1 MLSVRSAVAP
11 GVPAYLVTRP
21 SVGARDVIR
30 RSLQDQVSDA
40 LGEHR
45 VCVVIAPAGHGKT
58 NLLSAWARVAERP
71 VAWLSLTAADRHS
84 DHLARGLSTVLAEL
98 EAVTD
103 GAAVVVIDDIHAVG
117 EDAARRVLRPFIDNP
132 PQNVRLILA
141 GRGDPGLG
149 LARLLA
155 SGELALVGT
164 DALSF
169 TAEEISEVARARGV
183 DLTTEQAGG
192 LHQLTR
198 GWPVAVRLALL
209 ARSSASEAGLPI
221 ASVLNQNVPQ
231 LPEYLLET
239 VFAELPDE
247 LSGFVVEACVSDWL
261 TSSLADDVL
270 GRQDGAARLE
280 QALAAGLPVE
290 RREHAGMEPV
300 YRWHPLMSASGR
312 AILRRRDPHRLD
324 ELYVRAA
331 RALAPHDPVQAAHHA
346 LAGRDPELASAL
358 VRSHWL
364 AAVLRG
370 DSPLMEEVCNQL
382 PAPYSDAPEILAIR
396 AACLRNMGEVTR
408 ANGLDRRARQRTTSS
423 SEPRTLDL
431 TLALARLFVID
442 PEDELAAESIKAQ
455 RLLAELSD
463 ATGPL
468 LACALLLLGWTEMR
482 LKHAWVAVDLL
493 REAGAS
499 CRAEGLTDLA
509 ERARVNEAFALA
521 FSGHFDEARQLM
533 SAPTREAAA
542 VSWHRTDGAVE
553 WFSTGWTQFWTG
565 DAQAATDSLQ
575 RAADRDAGLTS
586 FATVAR
592 CWLPIAAVG
601 TRDRHRVERAAAWL
615 DLAPDGVV
623 QGVGFGAV
631 KAVARAGAALL
642 EGRHQAA
649 AALLDEAIAVDPG
662 HAGVSSLCVELYWQC
677 GKVDQ
682 ALALAALVPPE
693 LPAYL
698 TAGPVV
704 VTALAARR
712 RGDDDEAHRLLET
725 ALAASAPQNLIR
737 PFLLGDP
744 DLTLLLAEHSA
755 WGTGHQDLVAS
766 ALARRSLLSDDPPV
780 QPLTSRELEVLSHL
794 STTRSLPEIAAILYI
809 SRNTLKSHLKSIY
822 RKLGVANRRDAVRA
836 FHTSDPHHPAGVIF
850 GKTRAQQAAAGLR

>member
-21 SVGARDVIR
+21 SVGTRDVSR
-30 RSLQDQVSDA
+30 RALQDQVSDA
-40 LGEHR
+40 LDEHR
-45 VCVVIAPAGHGKT
+45 ICAVIAPAGHGKT
-58 NLLSAWARVAERP
+58 NLLSAWAGVADRP

-84 DHLARGLSTVLAEL
+84 DHLARGLSAVLTEL

-103 GAAVVVIDDIHAVG
+103 GAAVVVIDDIHLVG
-117 EDAARRVLRPFIDNP
+117 EDTARTVLRPFIDNP
-132 PQNVRLILA
+132 PRGVRLVLA
-141 GRGDPGLG
+141 GRGDPGIG

-155 SGELALVGT
+155 SGELALLGT

-169 TAEEISEVARARGV
+169 TAQEIGEVARARGI
-183 DLTTEQAGG
+183 DLSTEQAGA

-209 ARSSASEAGLPI
+209 ARSSTSAADLPI
-221 ASVLNQNVPQ
+221 ASALDENVPQ

-239 VFAELPDE
+239 VFADLPDE

-290 RREHAGMEPV
+290 RREHPGMEPV
-300 YRWHPLMSASGR
+300 YRWHPLMSTSGR
-312 AILRRRDPHRLD
+312 AILRRRDPHRLH
-324 ELYVRAA
+324 ELHARAA
-331 RALAPHDPVQAAHHA
+331 RALAAHDPVQAARHA
-346 LAGRDPELASAL
+346 LTGRDPELASAL

-382 PAPYSDAPEILAIR
+382 PAPYSDTPEILAIR
-396 AACLRNMGEVTR
+396 AACLRNMDDAAR
-408 ANGLDRRARQRTTSS
+408 ANELDRRARDRASS
-423 SEPRTLDL
+423 GSEPRALDL
-431 TLALARLFVID
+431 TLSLARLFVID
-442 PEDELAAESIKAQ
+442 SESELTAESIRAQ
-455 RLLAELSD
+455 RLLDELRD

-468 LACALLLLGWTEMR
+468 RACALLLIGWTEMR
-482 LKHAWVAVDLL
+482 LRRSRAAVDLL

-509 ERARVNEAFALA
+509 GRARVNEAFALA
-521 FSGHFDEARQLM
+521 FSGDFDSARDLM
-533 SAPTREAAA
+533 SATTREAAPT
-542 VSWHRTDGAVE
+542 SWHRADGAIE
-553 WFSTGWTQFWTG
+553 WFMTGWMQLWTG

-586 FATVAR
+586 FASVAR
-592 CWLPIAAVG
+592 CWLMIAAVD
-601 TRDRHRVERAAAWL
+601 TRDRHRVERAVAWL
-615 DLAPDGVV
+615 DLAPDATV
-623 QGVGFGAV
+623 QGVPFGAY
-631 KAVARAGAALL
+631 KGVARAGAALL
-642 EGRHQAA
+642 DGRHQTAVT
-649 AALLDEAIAVDPG
+649 LLDEAIVGDPG
-662 HAGVSSLCVELYWQC
+662 QPGVNSLSVALYWQC
-677 GKVDQ
+677 GKADQ
-682 ALALAALVPPE
+682 ALALAALLPPE

-704 VTALAARR
+704 VTALAAYR
-712 RGDDDEAHRLLET
+712 RGAHDEAHRLLET

-794 STTRSLPEIAAILYI
+794 STTRSLSEIAAILYI
-809 SRNTLKSHLKSIY
+809 SRNTMKSHLKSIY

-836 FHTSDPHHPAGVIF
+836 F
-850 GKTRAQQAAAGLR
+850 RAVA

>member
-1 MLSVRSAVAP
+1 
-11 GVPAYLVTRP
+11 VTRP

-30 RSLQDQVSDA
+30 RALQDQVSDA

-58 NLLSAWARVAERP
+58 NLLSAWAGVAERP

-84 DHLARGLSTVLAEL
+84 DHLARGLSAVLTEL

-103 GAAVVVIDDIHAVG
+103 GAAVVVIDDIHLVG
-117 EDAARRVLRPFIDNP
+117 EDAARTVLRPFIDNP
-132 PQNVRLILA
+132 PRGVRLILA
-141 GRGDPGLG
+141 GRGDPGIG

-155 SGELALVGT
+155 SGELTLLGT

-169 TAEEISEVARARGV
+169 TAEEISEVAQARGI
-183 DLTTEQAGG
+183 DLSTEQVTA

-209 ARSSASEAGLPI
+209 ARSSTSAAGLPI
-221 ASVLNQNVPQ
+221 ASGLNENVPQ

-239 VFAELPDE
+239 VFADLPDE

-290 RREHAGMEPV
+290 RREHPGMEPV

-312 AILRRRDPHRLD
+312 AILRRRDPHRLH
-324 ELYVRAA
+324 ELNVRAA
-331 RALAPHDPVQAAHHA
+331 RALASHDPVRAAHHA

-382 PAPYSDAPEILAIR
+382 RAPYSDTPEILAIR
-396 AACLRNMGEVTR
+396 AACLRNMDEATR
-408 ANGLDRRARQRTTSS
+408 ANELDRRARDRVTSS
-423 SEPRTLDL
+423 SEPRALDL
-431 TLALARLFVID
+431 TLSLARLFVID
-442 PEDELAAESIKAQ
+442 SGDELTAESIKAQ
-455 RLLAELSD
+455 RLLAELRD
-463 ATGPL
+463 VAGPL
-468 LACALLLLGWTEMR
+468 RACALLLIGWTEMR
-482 LKHAWVAVDLL
+482 LRRSRAAVDLL

-509 ERARVNEAFALA
+509 GRARVNEAFALA
-521 FSGHFDEARQLM
+521 FGGDFDSARELM
-533 SAPTREAAA
+533 AATTREAAPT
-542 VSWHRTDGAVE
+542 SWRRTDGAIE
-553 WFSTGWTQFWTG
+553 WFMTGWMQLWTG
-565 DAQAATDSLQ
+565 EAQAAADSLQ
-575 RAADRDAGLTS
+575 RAADRGAGLTS
-586 FATVAR
+586 FASVAR
-592 CWLPIAAVG
+592 CWLTIAAVD

-615 DLAPDGVV
+615 DLAPDATV
-623 QGVGFGAV
+623 QGVPFGV
-631 KAVARAGAALL
+631 YKGVGRASAALL
-642 EGRHQAA
+642 DGRHQAA
-649 AALLDEAIAVDPG
+649 VTLLDEAIVGDPSQP
-662 HAGVSSLCVELYWQC
+662 GVNSLSVALYWQC

-682 ALALAALVPPE
+682 ALTLAALLSPE

-704 VTALAARR
+704 VTALAAHR
-712 RGDDDEAHRLLET
+712 RGAQDEAHRLLET

-755 WGTGHQDLVAS
+755 WGTRHQDLVAS

-794 STTRSLPEIAAILYI
+794 STTRSLPEIAAILHI
-809 SRNTLKSHLKSIY
+809 SRNTMKSHLKSIY
-822 RKLGVANRRDAVRA
+822 RKLGVVNRRDAVRA
-836 FHTSDPHHPAGVIF
+836 F
-850 GKTRAQQAAAGLR
+850 RAVA